1 MGKLGKSDK
10 TVRIPISQLKPNPD
24 NPRKNLGDL
33 TELTESIKKNGVM
46 QNLTVMPDDAGG
58 YIVLI
63 GHRRMAAA
71 QAAGLEELECRITD
85 KMTRNEQIS
94 IMLTENIQRNDLTVL
109 EQAESFQLMLDL
121 GDNVETIAEKS
132 GFSQTT
138 VRHRLEI
145 AKLNKTQ
152 LKKMIDDEDGWQI
165 SIKDLEKL
173 EGIKSLSERN
183 RILKEATDS
192 NNLAWKVECIKK
204 EEIVGANRKTLKKLL
219 KDLGIREMNEKES
232 RETWGYDSAWEE
244 VKKIELTEAL
254 PEKLKIPKLKD
265 GKIDGKDVAWKEDY
279 GNRIKI
285 YKKVG
290 KKERKLSDWEIKQK
304 EIEGRKKK
312 AQKIIKEVQK
322 QRMDFI
328 DAMMN
333 HAVDMPDDKDLPGL
347 FAIAMNNGTRLSNND
362 FMRSILGLE
371 TWNMED
377 EEIELHLKNI
387 RALPMAAVLL
397 AFITKDMDTHDI
409 SNYRMEYTEEN
420 AEEFKQIDTLLGRY
434 GFTPEA
440 EGYEELLNGTS
451 ELYTKEE
458 K

>member
-24 NPRKNLGDL
+24 NPRKDLGDL

-46 QNLTVMPDDAGG
+46 QNLTVMPDTDGK
-58 YIVLI
+58 YLVLI

-71 QAAGLEELECRITD
+71 RAAGLDELECRIVD
-85 KMTRNEQIS
+85 EMPRNEQIS

-132 GFSQTT
+132 GFSQST

-183 RILKEATDS
+183 RILKESTDS
-192 NNLAWKVECIKK
+192 ANLAWKIQCVKN
-204 EEIVGANRKTLKKLL
+204 EEIKEKNLKALKKLL
-219 KDLGIREMNEKES
+219 KDADIREMTEQES
-232 RETWGYDSAWEE
+232 RDAWSYDSPWEQ
-244 VKKIELTEAL
+244 VKEYDLEKDA
-254 PEKLKIPKLKD
+254 PETLRIGKLKD
-265 GKIDGKDVAWKEDY
+265 GKIDGKEAAWRNLY
-279 GNRIKI
+279 GRTLQV

-290 KKERKLSDWEIKQK
+290 KKERTLSKWEIEQK
-304 EIEGRKKK
+304 EREGRKKK
-312 AQKIIKEVQK
+312 LDKVMKAVQK
-322 QRMDFI
+322 QREEFI
-328 DAMMN
+328 DGIMN
-333 HAVDMPDDKDLPGL
+333 HAIDMPDDKDLREIFDL
-347 FAIAMNNGTRLSNND
+347 AMETEVTISNYQ
-362 FMRSILGLE
+362 FMRQICQLE

-377 EEIELHLKNI
+377 EEKELHTKNI
-387 RALPMAAVLL
+387 KKLTMAAVML
-397 AFITKDMDTHDI
+397 AFIVKKMSTESIANYDMT
-409 SNYRMEYTEEN
+409 YMAAN
-420 AEEFKQIDTLLGRY
+420 AEDFRKVDELLGRY
-434 GFTPEA
+434 GFSPEV
-440 EGYEELLNGTS
+440 EGYADILNGAS
-451 ELYTKEE
+451 DLYTKGE
-458 K
+458 

>member
-24 NPRKNLGDL
+24 NPRKDLGDL

-46 QNLTVMPDDAGG
+46 QNLTVMPDTDGK
-58 YIVLI
+58 YLVLI

-71 QAAGLEELECRITD
+71 RAAGLDELECRIVD
-85 KMTRNEQIS
+85 EMPRNEQIS

-132 GFSQTT
+132 GFSQST

-183 RILKEATDS
+183 RILKESTDS
-192 NNLAWKVECIKK
+192 ANLAWKIQCVKN
-204 EEIVGANRKTLKKLL
+204 EEIKEKNLKALKKLL
-219 KDLGIREMNEKES
+219 KDADIREMTEQES
-232 RETWGYDSAWEE
+232 RDAWGYDSPWEQ
-244 VKKIELTEAL
+244 VKEYDLEKDA
-254 PEKLKIPKLKD
+254 PETLRIGKLKD
-265 GKIDGKDVAWKEDY
+265 GKIDGKEAAWRNLY
-279 GNRIKI
+279 GRTLQV

-290 KKERKLSDWEIKQK
+290 KKERTLSKWEIEQK
-304 EIEGRKKK
+304 EREGRKKK
-312 AQKIIKEVQK
+312 LDKVMKAVQK
-322 QRMDFI
+322 QREEFI
-328 DAMMN
+328 DGIMN
-333 HAVDMPDDKDLPGL
+333 HAIDMPDDKDLREIFDL
-347 FAIAMNNGTRLSNND
+347 AMETEVTISNYQ
-362 FMRSILGLE
+362 FMRQICQLE

-377 EEIELHLKNI
+377 EEKELHTKNI
-387 RALPMAAVLL
+387 KKLTMAAVML
-397 AFITKDMDTHDI
+397 AFIVKKMSTESIANYDMT
-409 SNYRMEYTEEN
+409 YMAAN
-420 AEEFKQIDTLLGRY
+420 AEDFRKVDELLGRY
-434 GFTPEA
+434 GFSPEV
-440 EGYEELLNGTS
+440 EGYADILNGAS
-451 ELYTKEE
+451 DLYTKGE
-458 K
+458 

>member
-24 NPRKNLGDL
+24 NPRKDLGDL

-46 QNLTVMPDDAGG
+46 QNLTVMPDTDGK
-58 YIVLI
+58 YLVLI
-63 GHRRMAAA
+63 GHRRMEAA
-71 QAAGLEELECRITD
+71 QAAGLDELECRIVD
-85 KMTRNEQIS
+85 EMPRNEQIS

-132 GFSQTT
+132 GFSQST

-192 NNLAWKVECIKK
+192 ANLAWKIQCVKN
-204 EEIVGANRKTLKKLL
+204 EEIKEKNLKALKKLL
-219 KDLGIREMNEKES
+219 DDAGIREMTEQES
-232 RETWGYDSAWEE
+232 RDAYGYNGPWEE
-244 VKKIELTEAL
+244 VKEYDLEKDA
-254 PEKLKIPKLKD
+254 PETLRIGKLKD
-265 GKIDGKDVAWKEDY
+265 GKIDGKEAAWRSPY
-279 GNRIKI
+279 GRTLQV

-290 KKERKLSDWEIKQK
+290 KKERTLSKWEIEQK
-304 EIEGRKKK
+304 EREGRKKK
-312 AQKIIKEVQK
+312 LDKVMKAVQK
-322 QRMDFI
+322 QREEFI
-328 DAMMN
+328 DGIMN
-333 HAVDMPDDKDLPGL
+333 HAIDMPDDKDLREIFDL
-347 FAIAMNNGTRLSNND
+347 AMETEVTISNYQ
-362 FMRSILGLE
+362 FMRQICQLE

-377 EEIELHLKNI
+377 EEKEIHQNNI
-387 RALPMAAVLL
+387 KKLTMAAVIL
-397 AFITKDMDTHDI
+397 AFIVKKMSSESIANYDMT
-409 SNYRMEYTEEN
+409 YKAAN
-420 AEEFKQIDTLLGRY
+420 AEDFRKVDELLGRY
-434 GFTPEA
+434 GFSPEV
-440 EGYEELLNGTS
+440 EGYTEILNGAS
-451 ELYTKEE
+451 DLYTKGE
-458 K
+458 